1 MRVDECISGRGRG
14 GWGGRIPE
22 HPNEFRETGEVSG
35 KKSSNQGP
43 KGRVNREPIG
53 CRVDAGWMQGGG
65 RVKGEGRVNQEGSGV
80 NKAFGRIR
88 G

>member
-1 MRVDECISGRGRG
+1 MLKMLSDAGAWMRVDECISGRGRG

-53 CRVDAGWMQGGG
+53 CRVDAGWMQGGC
-65 RVKGEGRVNQEGSGV
+65 RVEGG
-80 NKAFGRIR
+80 
-88 G
+88 